1 MDQIILPKFFILVL
15 LAYVCQ
21 SVKIILKNTKNK
33 VIKIIRTVVLLIKTN
48 EYEEFKFY
56 YILHCFCNPV

>member
-15 LAYVCQ
+15 LTYGCQ

-48 EYEEFKFY
+48 KYEEFKFY

>member
-15 LAYVCQ
+15 LTYVCQ

-48 EYEEFKFY
+48 KNEEFKFY